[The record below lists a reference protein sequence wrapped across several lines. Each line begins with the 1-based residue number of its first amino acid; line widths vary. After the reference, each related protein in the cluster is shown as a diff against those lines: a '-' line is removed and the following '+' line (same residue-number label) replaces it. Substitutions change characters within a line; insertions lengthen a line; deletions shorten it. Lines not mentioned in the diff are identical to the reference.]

1 MRPFLLVCVIIL
13 GLPLLVKNPYYLN
26 VLAFIGLYFLVA
38 LGLTLFI
45 GFAGQISLGHGAFY
59 AIGAY
64 GSALGNFY
72 LGLPPLAGTLLAIL
86 ITSVLAGILGR
97 FVLRLKGH
105 YLVMATLALNL
116 IIYILLCEAESI
128 TGGISGLPGIPPYCL
143 GTFCF
148 ITDQAN
154 YYLIWGIALTIF
166 FFVLRLLK
174 GRVGREL
181 KAIKSSEA
189 AARALGIP
197 VLRYKVW
204 SFVFSAALTA
214 LAGALYA
221 HYLSFISPKT
231 FDIFYSVEV
240 VTVVLVGGMGNPWG
254 ALLGAAFLT
263 PLPQVLSFFEE
274 LKDIF
279 YGLSLM
285 LILLFCPE
293 GLISLIRKP
302 FGKLWFRKSSGPGKV
317 IS

>member
-1 MRPFLLVCVIIL
+1 MRSFLVLYLIIYL
-13 GLPLLVKNPYYLN
+13 LPIFVKNPYYLN

-38 LGLTLFI
+38 LGLTIFI

-59 AIGAY
+59 AMGAY
-64 GSALGNFY
+64 GSALSYFY
-72 LGLPPLAGTLLAIL
+72 LKLPPFFGTLLAIFV
-86 ITSVLAGILGR
+86 TSLVAGILGR

-116 IIYILLCEAESI
+116 IVYISLCEAETI
-128 TGGISGLPGIPPYCL
+128 TGGISGLPGIPPYCI
-143 GTFCF
+143 GGFCF
-148 ITDQAN
+148 NTDKAN
-154 YYLIWGIALTIF
+154 YYLIWTIALTIF
-166 FFVLRLLK
+166 FFILRLLQ
-174 GRVGREL
+174 GRLGREL

-189 AARALGIP
+189 AARALGLP

-204 SFVFSAALTA
+204 SFVFSAVLAA

-240 VTVVLVGGMGNPWG
+240 VTIVLVGGMGSPWG
-254 ALLGAAFLT
+254 ALAGAAFLT
-263 PLPQVLSFFEE
+263 PLPQILSIFEE

-285 LILLFCPE
+285 LILIFYPQ
-293 GLISLIRKP
+293 GLISILKTTTWKKFFLP
-302 FGKLWFRKSSGPGKV
+302 KSLR
-317 IS
+317 